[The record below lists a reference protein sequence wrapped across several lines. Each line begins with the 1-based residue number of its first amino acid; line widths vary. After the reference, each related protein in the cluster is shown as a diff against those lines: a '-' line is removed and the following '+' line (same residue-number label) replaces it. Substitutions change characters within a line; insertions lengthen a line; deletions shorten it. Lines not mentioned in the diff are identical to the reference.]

1 MRVTVRKTRKNKI
14 ARGAY
19 KGAIK
24 KTEEALKKGNAKEAQ
39 EMLKAAV
46 KALDKASR
54 KGIIKKNTAARRKSK
69 LNKEVKKI
77 VMAKQ

>member
-14 ARGAY
+14 AKGTY

-24 KTEEALKKGNAKEAQ
+24 KTREALKKENTEEAKK
-39 EMLKAAV
+39 MLKAAI

-54 KGIIKKNTAARRKSK
+54 KGIIKKNTAARQKSR
-69 LNKEVKKI
+69 LNREVKKT
-77 VMAKQ
+77 VLAKK